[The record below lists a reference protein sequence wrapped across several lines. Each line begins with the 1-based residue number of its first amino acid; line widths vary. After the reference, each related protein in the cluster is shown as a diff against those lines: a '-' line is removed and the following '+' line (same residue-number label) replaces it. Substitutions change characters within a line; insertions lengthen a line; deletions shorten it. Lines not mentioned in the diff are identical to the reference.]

1 MPSHPFRTRV
11 AAATA
16 SLQHRMLLFGM
27 SAGPFWSAHD
37 HEHWNQRRASCDT
50 RAALLGFC
58 WKSVSIR

>member
-27 SAGPFWSAHD
+27 SAGPFWSIHD
-37 HEHWNQRRASCDT
+37 HEHWN
-50 RAALLGFC
+50 
-58 WKSVSIR
+58 